1 VADPVHF
8 PDHITYPSKAELLV
22 CLPSEL
28 TSLNTAK
35 AWRSLAMSL
44 GLSLLAYAA
53 GTQIPLQL
61 SAVPLWLLY
70 VLSTG
75 NVAGG
80 CWVIAHE
87 CGHHAF
93 PPNPRLERWVG
104 FVLHSRMLVPYFTW
118 QRSHAVHHANCNHL
132 EGGETHVPPRISSP
146 SGRLV
151 EALNRQLGSRLFGLL
166 ARITHLLLGW
176 PLYLLFGVK
185 GGEEYGALTS
195 HIWQGWPL
203 TANGACCFQ
212 TPSAAECCS
221 RDSA

>member
-1 VADPVHF
+1 
-8 PDHITYPSKAELLV
+8 
-22 CLPSEL
+22 
-28 TSLNTAK
+28 
-35 AWRSLAMSL
+35 MSL

-118 QRSHAVHHANCNHL
+118 LRSHAVHHAYCNHL

-212 TPSAAECCS
+212 TPSAAGCCS
-221 RDSA
+221 RNSA